1 MLRITATPVMPAIPA
16 TTHAHQVQRAN
27 KQGQLVSWPF
37 QKVMMMGNVVQG
49 RNALGEFFMLSLNKE
64 FYCPEAIMKSCYALT
79 DDYFIH
85 AVKLT
90 NDSTGIYFYNKVG
103 NAYDIGKTA
112 KNFLQLLN
120 ENQMRQI
127 VLQETS
133 SLHEEIIKKAFSPA
147 ASLINV
153 QNKSDDLTILVSAV

>member
-1 MLRITATPVMPAIPA
+1 MPAIPA
-16 TTHAHQVQRAN
+16 TTHARQVQRAN
-27 KQGQLVSWPF
+27 KQGQLISWPF
-37 QKVMMMGNVVQG
+37 QKVMMMDNVEQG

-64 FYCPEAIMKSCYALT
+64 FYSPEAIMKSCYALT

-90 NDSTGIYFYNKVG
+90 NDSTGIYFYNKVE
-103 NAYDIGKTA
+103 NTYDIGNAA
-112 KNFLQLLN
+112 KYFLQLLN

-133 SLHEEIIKKAFSPA
+133 TLHEEIIKKAVSPA
-147 ASLINV
+147 ASLINE
-153 QNKSDDLTILVSAV
+153 QSKSDDLIILVSAV